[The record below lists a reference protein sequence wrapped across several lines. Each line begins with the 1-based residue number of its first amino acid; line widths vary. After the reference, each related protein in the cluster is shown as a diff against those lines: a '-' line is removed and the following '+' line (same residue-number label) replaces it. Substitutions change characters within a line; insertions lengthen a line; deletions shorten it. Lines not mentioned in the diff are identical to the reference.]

1 MQIMRPRKACSNGL
15 AGRGAALPTAVA
27 LGVALAWVAL
37 TGGCSS
43 IATPLPEIKPSVS
56 TAMSQKDKQKAV
68 EELNKVRETHE
79 QDAEKEIVQSR

>member
-1 MQIMRPRKACSNGL
+1 MQVMRPGKACSNGL
-15 AGRGAALPTAVA
+15 RVRRTALPTAIA
-27 LGVALAWVAL
+27 LGLALGSVAL

-68 EELNKVRETHE
+68 EELNKKRETHE
-79 QDAEKEIVQSR
+79 QDAEKEIEQSR